1 MIGLNRQNNLAEM
14 PLGVEVMQGVRQFRE
29 CEGVIDDR
37 DQLEMVDRAHH
48 RFGAV
53 AASRNDAVDV
63 NFFRHQRHNGNRCRK
78 PAQDA
83 HLRDAPAAGHGRHR
97 LLDRSRSDDVE
108 NEKARYLR
116 EGVFLI
122 ACLPDRAIR
131 VALPVQPCFSS
142 TFLTF
147 LTSDISE

>member
-97 LLDRSRSDDVE
+97 LLDRSRADDADDE
-108 NEKARYLR
+108 IDPAASRHFE
-116 EGVFLI
+116 
-122 ACLPDRAIR
+122 DRCAPLGCGAII
-131 VALPVQPCFSS
+131 QPCDARRALSPVPAFRRS
-142 TFLTF
+142 T
-147 LTSDISE
+147 I